1 MTVYLSKNLADR
13 YPHWLAVSHFFHF
26 FPVSECLFVSVFIW
40 LKQKRSCP
48 EGGDATDVTCLCQKS
63 DPRSREKSRETR
75 VLPQIFFMEA
85 KRESIHHSGDK
96 AHRYRGRS
104 SSGSCG
110 SPGSK
115 GESVYPFL
123 VSKKQR
129 GSSSATSTRAA
140 HLRNQE
146 GRCAQF
152 AHFHSSDSGQLI
164 SGHQVAPRPSTREE
178 AAHPQTVDN
187 NVNKRISGPSGVK
200 CLARYLLCGLAC
212 A

>member
-1 MTVYLSKNLADR
+1 M
-13 YPHWLAVSHFFHF
+13 
-26 FPVSECLFVSVFIW
+26 SVFIC

-48 EGGDATDVTCLCQKS
+48 EGGGGRNRRHLSLSEIRSPKPRKITRNKS
-63 DPRSREKSRETR
+63 VARD
-75 VLPQIFFMEA
+75 LFHLEA
-85 KRESIHHSGDK
+85 KRESIHHCGDK

-115 GESVYPFL
+115 GESVYPFSA
-123 VSKKQR
+123 SKKTEG

-140 HLRNQE
+140 HLRNKE

-164 SGHQVAPRPSTREE
+164 SGHQVAPLPSTARG
-178 AAHPQTVDN
+178 
-187 NVNKRISGPSGVK
+187 SGPP
-200 CLARYLLCGLAC
+200 ADRRQQREQAD
-212 A
+212 